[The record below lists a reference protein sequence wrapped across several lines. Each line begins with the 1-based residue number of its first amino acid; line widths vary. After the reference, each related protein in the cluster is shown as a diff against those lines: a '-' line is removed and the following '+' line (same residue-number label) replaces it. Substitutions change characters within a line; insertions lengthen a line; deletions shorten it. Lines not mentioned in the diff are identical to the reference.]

1 VFSEIRLI
9 SAINFDFE
17 CFLFSALYVRW
28 LTYSITPLWRERI
41 DIESV
46 AYSADDVGYIELR
59 IIRVKCKREEVNWA
73 ERFIKKAVFATAA
86 RVDLNTS
93 VLLQYLRGLLNE
105 SPVLLRN

>member
-9 SAINFDFE
+9 GAINFDFE

-46 AYSADDVGYIELR
+46 AHSADDVGYIELR
-59 IIRVKCKREEVNWA
+59 IIRVKFKREKFDRA
-73 ERFIKKAVFATAA
+73 ERFIKKAVFTTAA
-86 RVDLNTS
+86 GVDSNTS
-93 VLLQYLRGLLNE
+93 VLLRYLRGLLNE
-105 SPVLLRN
+105 IPVLLRN